1 MFWEFNPYIPAHGD
15 FEITEVSGVSLPTAM
30 ASQRTARVGS
40 VMLEDIP
47 RIQPG
52 ELAYEGGQV
61 ERGSFGDVRKAKWQG
76 LDVAVKLF
84 FVADK
89 KGGISEEVCRP

>member
-1 MFWEFNPYIPAHGD
+1 M
-15 FEITEVSGVSLPTAM
+15 TM
-30 ASQRTARVGS
+30 ASERKARAGS
-40 VMLEDIP
+40 VLLEDIP

-52 ELAYEGGQV
+52 ELTFEGGGQV
-61 ERGSFGDVRKAKWQG
+61 ERGSFGDVRKAKWQD

-89 KGGISEEVCRP
+89 KGGISEEVTGIL